1 MTQQQ
6 NIPTR
11 QNNNLETASD
21 ARLNTKMDKYRN
33 DYISSHHKMLN
44 KSEPKS
50 DRVCDRIVFA
60 EKRRK
65 ALELRE
71 DLKVILSRVEMEH
84 NNFLAL
90 FDGKEDDNPHNPV
103 QTAEKS
109 ENDENEDESE
119 DDSEESEESE
129 SEEDLFEE
137 DDLFDSKMT
146 LNEEKGENGETGDK
160 LTDMATVVKKA
171 TDHNCMNSSFL
182 EPSPFKL
189 SMMSLQRWKHKATC
203 KKSKKQPPQKKTTKE
218 ISEECMLEFFENS
231 AILIEILKQVLETNK
246 SVIINEHDP
255 VLNPVDKEYEQKER
269 QVQRDTFRTSM
280 SSMKNLE
287 EKLAK
292 MKSLGDELLSQMGTH
307 DKKTSKA
314 LSKGEKQVEDKF
326 WKAVDRMHSV
336 PKFSKQTP
344 NSAVDL
350 KNKKR
355 ESFNFLGDF

>member
-1 MTQQQ
+1 MRDFYQHNLFVIPLYPMTQQQ

-103 QTAEKS
+103 QTAEQS

-146 LNEEKGENGETGDK
+146 LNEEKGENGEAGDK

-203 KKSKKQPPQKKTTKE
+203 KKSKKQPPQKKTTKD
-218 ISEECMLEFFENS
+218 NS
-231 AILIEILKQVLETNK
+231 T
-246 SVIINEHDP
+246 
-255 VLNPVDKEYEQKER
+255 
-269 QVQRDTFRTSM
+269 
-280 SSMKNLE
+280 
-287 EKLAK
+287 
-292 MKSLGDELLSQMGTH
+292 
-307 DKKTSKA
+307 
-314 LSKGEKQVEDKF
+314 
-326 WKAVDRMHSV
+326 
-336 PKFSKQTP
+336 
-344 NSAVDL
+344 
-350 KNKKR
+350 
-355 ESFNFLGDF
+355 